1 MITVAVGTNGNTY
14 PVHESLICE
23 SSDLFQTA
31 RKPEW
36 SEANSGVVD
45 LSDEI
50 PDIFEVYLHW
60 LYFKTLS
67 TVQNQRPSSNTEYM
81 ELAQCYI
88 LGEKLL
94 DVKFKNAVIDAMID
108 VLRNQPEDDLFIPGP
123 LTVEIIYKGTTEDSL
138 ARTLLV
144 DMWAAKAGKSGKADL
159 DECPP
164 GFAIDLAKAFLD
176 LDLMV
181 DSSWDGP
188 MEKYHEK

>member
-1 MITVAVGTNGNTY
+1 MINVAVGTNGNTY
-14 PVHESLICE
+14 PVHESLICA
-23 SSDLFQTA
+23 SSDFFQTA

-36 SEANSGVVD
+36 SEGNPGVVD
-45 LSDEI
+45 LSDEK

-67 TVQNQRPSSNTEYM
+67 TVQDQPPTSNPEYL
-81 ELAQCYI
+81 ELAQCYV

-108 VLRNQPEDDLFIPGP
+108 VLVNQPEDDVFIPGP
-123 LTVEIIYKGTTEDSL
+123 STIKTIYEGTMEGSL
-138 ARTLLV
+138 VRTLLV
-144 DMWAAKAGKSGKADL
+144 DIWAARAGKSGKTDL

-164 GFAIDLAKAFLD
+164 EFAIDLAKEFLD
-176 LDLMV
+176 LNLMV
-181 DSSWDGP
+181 DSSWEDS